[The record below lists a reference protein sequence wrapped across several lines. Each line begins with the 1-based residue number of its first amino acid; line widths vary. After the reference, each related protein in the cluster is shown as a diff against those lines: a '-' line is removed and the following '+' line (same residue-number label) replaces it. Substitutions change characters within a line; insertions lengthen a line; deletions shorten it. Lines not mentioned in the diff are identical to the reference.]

1 MSIRLL
7 FLFILIARLAS
18 AQEAEERPDLSIP
31 EPEPQRPSLDTFTI
45 VLAEYQEA
53 VKERDL
59 FIQAL
64 PRLIGFLQQS
74 TDIEIDLRT
83 KKLPLF
89 DARVMDALMIYM
101 TGQDAHLRLYEEEK
115 KNLGKYLKQ
124 GGFLFAE
131 DVVSGGLRG
140 APPSGGGVEGTP
152 FDRQFK
158 ALMKDPQVLGTQ
170 GGSWRKIPKKHP
182 LYSNY
187 FDFLDGPPLSA
198 TTGGNVFDLEMLEY
212 RGRIAV
218 VFSDLNIS
226 WYWATQDAEGRDRYL
241 QMGVNLVVQ
250 ALTQRFAGAPLP
262 TRGGPRPGGR

>member
-1 MSIRLL
+1 
-7 FLFILIARLAS
+7 
-18 AQEAEERPDLSIP
+18 
-31 EPEPQRPSLDTFTI
+31 
-45 VLAEYQEA
+45 VLAEYQGA

-64 PRLIGFLQQS
+64 PGLVDFLGES
-74 TDIEIDLRT
+74 TDIEVDVRT

-89 DARVMDALMIYM
+89 NARIMDALLIYM
-101 TGQDAHLRLYEEEK
+101 TGQDAQLRLGEVEK
-115 KNLGKYLKQ
+115 KNLGQYLKQ

-131 DVVSGGLRG
+131 DVVSGGFRG
-140 APPSGGGVEGTP
+140 TPPPGAGVVGTP

-158 ALMKDPQVLGTQ
+158 ALMKDPQVLGSQ
-170 GGSWRKIPKKHP
+170 GGSWRRIPKKHP

-198 TTGGNVFDLEMLEY
+198 TTDGNVFDLEMLEY

-226 WYWATQDAEGRDRYL
+226 WYWATQDAKGRDRCL
-241 QMGVNLVVQ
+241 QLGVNLVVQ

-262 TRGGPRPGGR
+262 TRGGPRPGAH